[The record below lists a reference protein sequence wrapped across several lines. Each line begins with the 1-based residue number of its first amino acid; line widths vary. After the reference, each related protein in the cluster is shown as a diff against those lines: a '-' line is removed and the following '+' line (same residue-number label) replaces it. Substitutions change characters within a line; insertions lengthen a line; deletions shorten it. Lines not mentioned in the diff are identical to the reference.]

1 MAGVTEAQSNKQLEW
16 LIEETSA
23 GMAVY
28 DVSEEIHKLALERND
43 LHTAMLADNAFWRV
57 HLGALQNA
65 LFGSLGRIFDESP
78 TYTANLCP
86 IHCGRA
92 ASHSTTHHHSAQ

>member
-1 MAGVTEAQSNKQLEW
+1 MAGVTEAQSNQQLEW

-23 GMAVY
+23 AMAVY

-43 LHTAMLADNAFWRV
+43 LHTAILADSAFWRV

-65 LFGSLGRIFDESP
+65 LFGSLRRIFDESP
-78 TYTANLCP
+78 TMRPDLPRCIDASARRSANP
-86 IHCGRA
+86 GSI
-92 ASHSTTHHHSAQ
+92 